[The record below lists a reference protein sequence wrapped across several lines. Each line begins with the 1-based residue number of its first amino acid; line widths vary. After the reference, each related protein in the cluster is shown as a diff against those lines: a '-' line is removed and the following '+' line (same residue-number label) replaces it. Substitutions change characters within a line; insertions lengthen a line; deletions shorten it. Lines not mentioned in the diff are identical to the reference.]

1 MVTAGSF
8 LGLIWGMCLGTFF
21 KLGVYYL
28 WHRTIVADCAA
39 ALKKLQIMDSEPYT
53 GGELRV
59 FFVKLSSWLLLPIT
73 LIFVF
78 EKAEINNPWWRS
90 LARDLIQYFRYYS
103 IEVQF
108 MNEISLNTRNL
119 F

>member
-1 MVTAGSF
+1 MTASSP
-8 LGLIWGMCLGTFF
+8 LGLTWGMYLRTFF

-28 WHRTIVADCAA
+28 WYRTIVADCAA
-39 ALKKLQIMDSEPYT
+39 TLKRLRIIEPYT

-59 FFVKLSSWLLLPIT
+59 FFVKLSSWLLLSMT

-78 EKAEINNPWWRS
+78 EKAEINDPWWSS
-90 LARDLIQYFRYYS
+90 LAQDLIRYFGYYS

-108 MNEISLNTRNL
+108 MN
-119 F
+119 